1 MNYVFLCFIIN
12 HMSIIN
18 IFFMFYHKSLLQC
31 LITHLDCARKRRDVA
46 MAAPQM
52 IVLMIVSLQ
61 LHFISA
67 KQFLVEVDTKDD
79 IQNHRARGKVQNKAL
94 DDYPKCQNHSDCWL
108 SERCDEGTCSVGCRG
123 LSWDNCQEGEACYDG
138 DKIIKLNEDEALLF
152 GVCKKIRK

>member
-1 MNYVFLCFIIN
+1 
-12 HMSIIN
+12 MSIIN

-31 LITHLDCARKRRDVA
+31 LITHLDCASKRRDVA

-52 IVLMIVSLQ
+52 IVLIIVSLQ

-67 KQFLVEVDTKDD
+67 KQFLVEVETKDD
-79 IQNHRARGKVQNKAL
+79 IQNHRARGKVQNKAQSMMHYDSL

-123 LSWDNCQEGEACYDG
+123 ISWDNCQEGEACYDG
-138 DKIIKLNEDEALLF
+138 DKIIKLNEDEAFKGVF
-152 GVCKKIRK
+152 GVCKEIRK